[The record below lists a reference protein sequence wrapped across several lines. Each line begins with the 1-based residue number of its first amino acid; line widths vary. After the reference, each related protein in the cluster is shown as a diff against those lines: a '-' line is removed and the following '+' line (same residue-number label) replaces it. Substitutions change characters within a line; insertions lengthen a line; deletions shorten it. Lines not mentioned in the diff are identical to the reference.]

1 MLPINEILA
10 KTEKIMVKIEPTIK
24 GEDGEW
30 TPNKNYKLELI
41 KGELKTINTQGGKID
56 KILYTCNIINDDGTK
71 KQGVYE
77 VFKLNREGELNYIIV
92 KMVELDLD
100 AGDIFFLGTDEKGF
114 ITINRLGKGSGEV
127 EEIPT
132 IDRDEDFSMEEND
145 GEELSEDD
153 LKNLPF

>member
-30 TPNKNYKLELI
+30 TSNKNYKLELI
-41 KGELKTINTQGGKID
+41 KGEIRKMKTQDGKPFE
-56 KILYTCNIINDDGTK
+56 KVAYTCNIINDDGSK
-71 KQGVYE
+71 AQGIYE
-77 VFKLNREGELNYIIV
+77 VAKTNQNGELNYVIK
-92 KMVELDLD
+92 KMIEIELD

-132 IDRDEDFSMEEND
+132 IQEDEEFPPVADEDEID
-145 GEELSEDD
+145 IKDI
-153 LKNLPF
+153 PF